1 MSSVIRALGKEDLS
15 HIPLSQW
22 TTWVKGAK
30 SRKGILALVGTV
42 VIRIYFDPERLCN
55 QCVRI
60 WKPVGDAHPQ
70 PEKFSQVWNGKEW
83 KERPTREVVMGMAYL
98 AYTLLRDHF
107 DGVPPPGT
115 TPADGEG
122 DGGGGGDDFDQ
133 EEAWGAR
140 PSTLWNTFIDK
151 VEDYHKTTTEDLFH
165 AVWDAIPQRNH

>member
-1 MSSVIRALGKEDLS
+1 MSSVIRALGKEELS

-22 TTWVKGAK
+22 TAWVKGVK

-42 VIRIYFDPERLCN
+42 VNRIYFDPERMCN

-60 WKPVGDAHPQ
+60 LKPVGDAQ

-115 TPADGEG
+115 APPEGG
-122 DGGGGGDDFDQ
+122 DGDDDFDQ

-140 PSTLWNTFIDK
+140 PSALWNTFIDK
-151 VEDYHKTTTEDLFH
+151 VEDYHKITTEDLFN
-165 AVWDAIPQRNH
+165 AVWDAIPARSH